1 LEKLKLNKQKKERE
15 TVNVGT
21 KQTLTRDSKWG
32 KKKKKILQPA
42 QFSLCAWIMA
52 ARKRKEQVGTSEN
65 IGDVSINTDLQAL
78 HDKLV

>member
-1 LEKLKLNKQKKERE
+1 
-15 TVNVGT
+15 
-21 KQTLTRDSKWG
+21 
-32 KKKKKILQPA
+32 
-42 QFSLCAWIMA
+42 MA